1 MKKII
6 GGRGTGKSTELIRR
20 SADTGQYIVVPTK
33 RRANHLFKQAKDM
46 GINIPYPVTWDE
58 IKGGID
64 GKESLNRAYGTLS
77 LGILIDDVEDLLR
90 YIFIG
95 IHIEGITL
103 TNNDVHILNDR
114 VDWSKCNSIDAN
126 ELNKSLID
134 MLDRF
139 NDTKERK

>member
-20 SADTGQYIVVPTK
+20 SADTGNYIVVPNK

-58 IKGGID
+58 IKHGID
-64 GKESLNRAYGTLS
+64 GKSRLS

-126 ELNKSLID
+126 KLNKSLID

>member
-20 SADTGQYIVVPTK
+20 SADTGKYIVVPTK

-58 IKGGID
+58 IKREMD
-64 GKESLNRAYGTLS
+64 GKEFYHRQYGTLS

-90 YIFIG
+90 YIFVG
-95 IHIEGITL
+95 IPIEGITL
-103 TNNDVHILNDR
+103 MNNDVHILSDR

-126 ELNKSLID
+126 EFNKSLID